1 MSYRRGREQLPF
13 GEALNRESERLLRER
28 RQLGSEQ
35 AFARGPSHCNHSY
48 LERGYYAEQLEGWLE
63 HFPRE
68 QLLVLE
74 SEHFFSAPAQ
84 VHAETTR
91 FLELPE
97 EPLPRYCNV
106 NGWGHSDGV
115 AAFRERLEAYFAP
128 HNARLESLLGCPLW
142 RSRASVDTP
151 PSDTLVT

>member
-97 EPLPRYCNV
+97 EPLPRYRNV
-106 NGWGHSDGV
+106 NGWAIRTGSRRFVNG
-115 AAFRERLEAYFAP
+115 
-128 HNARLESLLGCPLW
+128 W
-142 RSRASVDTP
+142 RRTSRRTTLASRACSVARCGGRGRLWTP
-151 PSDTLVT
+151 RLQIPS